1 VVGSDGAGGGSQA
14 RGKVAFANT
23 SRVVLT
29 GLNKSETRGAA
40 NTKLFVNDV
49 LIEGVGYDVQSA
61 ATPIIA
67 ASGAKYSK
75 TAGNTYITTIPD
87 VKLYSGEVLYIQNL
101 LPVQRS
107 NTTNEQIRLIIKF

>member
-1 VVGSDGAGGGSQA
+1 MALVVVLKPEVRLHSP
-14 RGKVAFANT
+14 T